1 MKKRLLLLLLT
12 LFAFYTTNATNYYIR
27 PDGNDSNNGLSNTP
41 GGAWKTINS
50 ALYGYCNWGAGPTGQ
65 GVPMRPGDT
74 LFVAD
79 GLYKEDGFTYGLK
92 IDGIVGSNTNRFVMK
107 SINKWGAKLELT
119 SQYNAFN
126 ILNSKGITIDGFD
139 IFAPAGS
146 TNIHSGINSDNSEF
160 ITIKNCKIHN
170 FGLSAV
176 GGGATNVIVE
186 NNYVYDNSIRNPGNG
201 SGINFY
207 HPVKQSNT
215 TLEGGW
221 RVIIRGNTVYNNYCN
236 QYYIP
241 VGGGSLMPPTDGNG
255 IIIDDWNFTQD
266 ASGTPY
272 KVPCLIENNI
282 CFNNGG
288 SGIRV
293 YDSDN
298 VTIRNN
304 TCYYNGWVT
313 ANYYSG
319 PDYPSADIGIS
330 AETGK
335 GNNITVVNNI
345 SLSNPNLPSTNN
357 GIGIGNKI
365 TNAAVR
371 NNYTDKLFFTAGV
384 LPTPNVIG
392 TNASFISAG
401 TDPTTANFRLSN
413 NSPAINIG
421 YNSNAAAK
429 DFDGNIRPVGGTVD
443 AGAFEYLCQ
452 ANAGTL
458 SGTTAICAGTTST
471 LTSNGATGGSW
482 ASSNTAVATVNASGV
497 VTGVAAGTASITYS
511 VTSNGCSASTSSTVT
526 VNALPNAGTISGT
539 TTICSGA
546 NSTLTSNGAAGGSW
560 TSSNTAVATV
570 NASGV
575 VTGVAAGT
583 ASITY
588 SVTSNGCSSST
599 SSTVTIN
606 ALPNAGTLS
615 GTTTI
620 NTGATST
627 LTSNGLAGGIWSSS
641 NNLVATVNTSG
652 VVTGVSA
659 GTATI
664 TYTVTTNG
672 CVRSVS
678 TTVTINTPVVTTLI
692 VIRARSVSNAGA
704 NFRVEIMNS
713 SAATGGT
720 VLQSSSD
727 FTNLPTVFANYTF
740 AATGTI
746 IPNQIRVR
754 YFNDM
759 SPYDFETDYITVNG
773 TTYQTDTTTYSVGF
787 WNAANGCNN
796 AGFLTNSLIHCD
808 GYFHFLATPTTTPIV
823 IRARSVGNAGAN
835 FRVEIM
841 NSSAATGG
849 TVLQSSSDFTNLP
862 TVFANY
868 TFAATGTIIPNQI
881 RVRYFNDMSPYDFET
896 DYITVN
902 GTTYQTDTT
911 TYSVGFWN
919 AANGCNNAGF
929 LANSLIHCDGYF
941 HFLANSGA
949 RLGTENLETEPH
961 IEFDVFPN
969 PAQDVLKVR
978 LKATIEQQVKM
989 QIIGTNGIVI
999 RSFFE
1004 PVKFGNNTISLPIH
1018 QLSEGTFI
1026 ISAEYNN
1033 QRSTAKFSVI
1043 R

>member
-1 MKKRLLLLLLT
+1 
-12 LFAFYTTNATNYYIR
+12 
-27 PDGNDSNNGLSNTP
+27 
-41 GGAWKTINS
+41 
-50 ALYGYCNWGAGPTGQ
+50 
-65 GVPMRPGDT
+65 
-74 LFVAD
+74 
-79 GLYKEDGFTYGLK
+79 
-92 IDGIVGSNTNRFVMK
+92 
-107 SINKWGAKLELT
+107 
-119 SQYNAFN
+119 
-126 ILNSKGITIDGFD
+126 
-139 IFAPAGS
+139 
-146 TNIHSGINSDNSEF
+146 
-160 ITIKNCKIHN
+160 
-170 FGLSAV
+170 
-176 GGGATNVIVE
+176 
-186 NNYVYDNSIRNPGNG
+186 
-201 SGINFY
+201 
-207 HPVKQSNT
+207 
-215 TLEGGW
+215 
-221 RVIIRGNTVYNNYCN
+221 
-236 QYYIP
+236 
-241 VGGGSLMPPTDGNG
+241 
-255 IIIDDWNFTQD
+255 
-266 ASGTPY
+266 
-272 KVPCLIENNI
+272 
-282 CFNNGG
+282 
-288 SGIRV
+288 
-293 YDSDN
+293 
-298 VTIRNN
+298 
-304 TCYYNGWVT
+304 
-313 ANYYSG
+313 
-319 PDYPSADIGIS
+319 
-330 AETGK
+330 
-335 GNNITVVNNI
+335 
-345 SLSNPNLPSTNN
+345 
-357 GIGIGNKI
+357 
-365 TNAAVR
+365 
-371 NNYTDKLFFTAGV
+371 
-384 LPTPNVIG
+384 
-392 TNASFISAG
+392 
-401 TDPTTANFRLSN
+401 
-413 NSPAINIG
+413 
-421 YNSNAAAK
+421 
-429 DFDGNIRPVGGTVD
+429 
-443 AGAFEYLCQ
+443 
-452 ANAGTL
+452 
-458 SGTTAICAGTTST
+458 
-471 LTSNGATGGSW
+471 
-482 ASSNTAVATVNASGV
+482 
-497 VTGVAAGTASITYS
+497 
-511 VTSNGCSASTSSTVT
+511 
-526 VNALPNAGTISGT
+526 
-539 TTICSGA
+539 
-546 NSTLTSNGAAGGSW
+546 
-560 TSSNTAVATV
+560 V

-796 AGFLTNSLIHCD
+796 AGFL
-808 GYFHFLATPTTTPIV
+808 
-823 IRARSVGNAGAN
+823 
-835 FRVEIM
+835 
-841 NSSAATGG
+841 
-849 TVLQSSSDFTNLP
+849 
-862 TVFANY
+862 
-868 TFAATGTIIPNQI
+868 
-881 RVRYFNDMSPYDFET
+881 
-896 DYITVN
+896 
-902 GTTYQTDTT
+902 
-911 TYSVGFWN
+911 
-919 AANGCNNAGF
+919 
-929 LANSLIHCDGYF
+929 ANSLIHCDGYF